1 MTASPVRPVDAD
13 PQSANIIAMNAPIA
27 TPLPAALLDRF
38 KAIVGP
44 KGWVTDP
51 DMLAPHFREPRDL
64 YVGIAPM
71 LLRPA
76 NTDEVAAIVKLARET
91 KTKLVPQGGN
101 TGLVG
106 GNIPFMGNDEII
118 LSLQRMNRIRAI
130 DPLND
135 TITVEAGCILQ
146 QVQQAAR
153 EADRLFPLSIGSE
166 GSCTIGGNLSTNAGG
181 NAVLRY
187 GNTRELALGLEVV
200 LADGQVWNGLR
211 GLRKDNTGYDLKDL
225 FIGGEGTLGIIT
237 AAVLKLHPLPR
248 AMATAFT
255 AVPSPA
261 AAIDLLALSKAATG
275 GQVTGFELI
284 ARLPL
289 DFALKHN
296 PGTVDPLAEKYPW
309 YVLMEFSSGRD
320 DGNIGETMEAVL
332 AEGFEKGL
340 VLDAAIA
347 QSDTQRAAF
356 WKLREL
362 LSNSQRPEGG
372 SIKCDISVPVSQM
385 AEFIERAT
393 KAVEA
398 HVEGCRVVTFGHIGD
413 GNVHFNVSQPVGAER
428 EAFLKHWDAVHELV
442 HDIAHGMNG
451 SISAEHGVGRMKID
465 EIVHYKSPVEIEMM
479 RKIKRA
485 FDPDNILNPGKVV
498 NP

>member
-1 MTASPVRPVDAD
+1 MTAL
-13 PQSANIIAMNAPIA
+13 AP
-27 TPLPAALLDRF
+27 TLLDRF
-38 KAIVGP
+38 RNLVGP
-44 KGWVTDP
+44 RGWISDP
-51 DMLAPHFREPRDL
+51 DLLEPHLREPRDL
-64 YVGIAPM
+64 YAGVTPL

-76 NTDEVAAIVKLARET
+76 STEEVAAIVKLARET

-106 GNIPFMGNDEII
+106 GSLPFMGNDEII
-118 LSLQRMNRIRAI
+118 LSLQRMNKIRAL
-130 DPLND
+130 DVLND
-135 TITVEAGCILQ
+135 TMTVEAGCILQ
-146 QVQQAAR
+146 QVQEAAR
-153 EADRLFPLSIGSE
+153 EAGRLFPLSIGSE

-187 GNTRELALGLEVV
+187 GNARELALGLEVV
-200 LADGQVWNGLR
+200 LADGQIWDGLR

-237 AAVLKLHPLPR
+237 AAVLKLHPLPK
-248 AMATAFT
+248 ATATAFT
-255 AVPSPA
+255 AVPNPA

-296 PGTVDPLAEKYPW
+296 PGTVDPVAERYPW

-320 DGNIGETMEAVL
+320 DGAIGETMEAVL
-332 AEGFEKGL
+332 AEGYEKNL

-347 QSDTQRAAF
+347 QSETQRAAF
-356 WKLREL
+356 WKIREL

-372 SIKCDISVPVSQM
+372 SIKCDISVPVSKM
-385 AEFIERAT
+385 AEFIDQAT
-393 KAVEA
+393 QAVEA
-398 HVEGCRVVTFGHIGD
+398 LIADCRVVAFGHIGD

-428 EAFLKHWDAVHELV
+428 ETFMAHWDAVHAIV

-498 NP
+498 NPV

>member
-1 MTASPVRPVDAD
+1 MAWARRYSTVYGGRRAGDNRPIMTALSPD
-13 PQSANIIAMNAPIA
+13 
-27 TPLPAALLDRF
+27 LLDRF
-38 KAIVGP
+38 RNLVGP
-44 KGWVTDP
+44 RGWISDP
-51 DMLAPHFREPRDL
+51 DLLEPHLREPRDL
-64 YVGIAPM
+64 YAGITPL

-76 NTDEVAAIVKLARET
+76 NTAEVAAIVKLARET

-106 GNIPFMGNDEII
+106 GSLPFMGNDEII
-118 LSLQRMNRIRAI
+118 LSLQRMNKIRAL
-130 DPLND
+130 DVLND

-146 QVQQAAR
+146 QVQVAAR
-153 EADRLFPLSIGSE
+153 EAGRLFPLSIGSE

-187 GNTRELALGLEVV
+187 GNARELALGLEVV
-200 LADGQVWNGLR
+200 LADGQIWDGLR
-211 GLRKDNTGYDLKDL
+211 GLRKDNTGYDLRDL

-237 AAVLKLHPLPR
+237 AAVLKLHPLPK
-248 AMATAFT
+248 ATATAFT

-275 GQVTGFELI
+275 GQVTGFELM

-296 PGTVDPLAEKYPW
+296 PGTSDPLAERYPW

-320 DGNIGETMEAVL
+320 DGAIGETMEAVL
-332 AEGFEKGL
+332 GEGLEKNL

-347 QSDTQRAAF
+347 QSDSQRAAF

-372 SIKCDISVPVSQM
+372 SIKCDISVPVSKM

-398 HVEGCRVVTFGHIGD
+398 LIADCRVVAFGHIGD
-413 GNVHFNVSQPVGAER
+413 GNVHFNVSQPIGAER
-428 EAFLKHWDAVHELV
+428 AKFMAHWDAVHQIV

-498 NP
+498 NPA

>member
-1 MTASPVRPVDAD
+1 MTVQTPV
-13 PQSANIIAMNAPIA
+13 A
-27 TPLPAALLDRF
+27 TPLSAALLDRF
-38 KAIVGP
+38 KALVGP
-44 KGWVTDP
+44 KGWSQDP
-51 DMLAPHFREPRDL
+51 DIIAPHLREPRDL
-64 YVGIAPM
+64 YAGISPL

-76 NTDEVAAIVKLARET
+76 NTEEVAAIVKMARET

-106 GNIPFMGNDEII
+106 GSIPFMGNDEII
-118 LSLQRMNRIRAI
+118 LSLQRMNRIRSLDA
-130 DPLND
+130 LND
-135 TITVEAGCILQ
+135 TITVEAGVVLA

-200 LADGQVWNGLR
+200 LADGQVWDGLR

-255 AVPSPA
+255 AVPNPA
-261 AAIDLLALSKAATG
+261 AAIELLSMAKTATG

-284 ARLPL
+284 SRRSLE
-289 DFALKHN
+289 FALKHN
-296 PGTVDPLAEKYPW
+296 PGTVDPVAEPHPW
-309 YVLMEFSSGRD
+309 YVLMEFSSGRN
-320 DGNIGETMEAVL
+320 DGAIGETMEALL
-332 AEGFEKGL
+332 ADGFEKAL

-347 QSDTQRAAF
+347 QSDGQRAAF

-362 LSNSQRPEGG
+362 LSDSQRPEGG
-372 SIKCDISVPVSQM
+372 SIKCDISVPVSKM
-385 AEFIERAT
+385 AEFIDRAT
-393 KAVEA
+393 AAVEA
-398 HVEGCRVVTFGHIGD
+398 HVPGVRIVAFGHIGD
-413 GNVHFNVSQPVGAER
+413 GNVHFNASQPVGWER
-428 EAFLKHWDAVHELV
+428 AKFLELWDKVHAIV
-442 HDIAHGMNG
+442 HDIAHGMQG

-479 RKIKRA
+479 RKLKRA

-498 NP
+498 RP

>member
-1 MTASPVRPVDAD
+1 MTAL
-13 PQSANIIAMNAPIA
+13 APE
-27 TPLPAALLDRF
+27 LLNRF
-38 KAIVGP
+38 RDIVGP
-44 KGWVTDP
+44 KGWVSDP
-51 DMLAPHFREPRDL
+51 DILAPHLVEPRDI
-64 YVGIAPM
+64 YSGITPLM
-71 LLRPA
+71 LRPA
-76 NTDEVAAIVKLARET
+76 NTAEVAAIVKLARET
-91 KTKLVPQGGN
+91 RTKLVPQGGN

-106 GNIPFMGNDEII
+106 GSIPFMGNDEII
-118 LSLQRMNRIRAI
+118 VSLQRLNKIRSLDA
-130 DPLND
+130 LND
-135 TITVEAGCILQ
+135 TITVEAGCVLA

-153 EADRLFPLSIGSE
+153 DADRLFPLSIGSE

-200 LADGQVWNGLR
+200 LADGQIWDGLR

-237 AAVLKLHPLPR
+237 AAVLKLHPMPK
-248 AMATAFT
+248 ATATAFT
-255 AVPSPA
+255 AVRDPS
-261 AAIDLLALSKAATG
+261 AAIELLAKAKAMSG

-296 PGTVDPLAEKYPW
+296 PGTSDPIAARYDW
-309 YVLMEFSSGRD
+309 YVLMEFSSGSD
-320 DGNIGETMEAVL
+320 DGSIGATMEAVL
-332 AEGFEKGL
+332 GDGFEAGL

-347 QSDTQRAAF
+347 QSETQRVAF

-372 SIKCDISVPVSQM
+372 SIKCDISVPVSRM
-385 AEFIERAT
+385 PDFIEQAT

-398 HVEGCRVVTFGHIGD
+398 HIPGVRVVAFGHIGD
-413 GNVHFNVSQPVGAER
+413 GNVHFNCSQPVGWER
-428 EAFLKHWDAVHELV
+428 ARFMALWDDVHQIV

-465 EIVHYKSPVEIEMM
+465 EIVHYKSPIEIEMM

>member
-1 MTASPVRPVDAD
+1 MTA
-13 PQSANIIAMNAPIA
+13 APPA
-27 TPLPAALLDRF
+27 VTPLSAALLDRF
-38 KAIVGP
+38 KTLVGP
-44 KGWVTDP
+44 KGWTDDP
-51 DMLAPHFREPRDL
+51 DIIAPHLREPRDL
-64 YVGIAPM
+64 YAGISPL

-76 NTDEVAAIVKLARET
+76 DTAEVAAIVKLASET
-91 KTKLVPQGGN
+91 KTRLVPQGGN

-106 GNIPFMGNDEII
+106 GSIPFMGNDEII

-135 TITVEAGCILQ
+135 TITVEAGVVLA

-153 EADRLFPLSIGSE
+153 DAGRLFPLSIGSE

-211 GLRKDNTGYDLKDL
+211 ALRKDNTGYDLKDL

-237 AAVLKLHPLPR
+237 AAVLKLHPLP
-248 AMATAFT
+248 AATATAFT
-255 AVPSPA
+255 AIPDPA
-261 AAIDLLALSKAATG
+261 AAIELLALAKSATG
-275 GQVTGFELI
+275 GQVTGFELV
-284 ARLPL
+284 ARRPL
-289 DFALKHN
+289 EFALKHN
-296 PGTVDPLAEKYPW
+296 PGTVDPIAEIHPW

-320 DGNIGETMEAVL
+320 DGAIGATMEALL
-332 AEGFEKGL
+332 ADGFEKGL

-347 QSDTQRAAF
+347 QSETQRAAF

-362 LSNSQRPEGG
+362 LSDSQKPEGA
-372 SIKCDISVPVSQM
+372 SIKCDISVPVSSM
-385 AEFIERAT
+385 PAFIERAS

-398 HVEGCRVVTFGHIGD
+398 HVPGVRVVAFGHIGD
-413 GNVHFNVSQPVGAER
+413 GNVHFNLSQPVGWER
-428 EAFLKHWDAVHELV
+428 AKFLALWDDVHQIV
-442 HDIAHGMNG
+442 HDIAHGMQG

-465 EIVHYKSPVEIEMM
+465 EIVQYKPAIEIEMM
-479 RKIKRA
+479 RKLKRA

-498 NP
+498 RP

>member
-1 MTASPVRPVDAD
+1 MRPSSTVYGGRHAGDNRRIMTAL
-13 PQSANIIAMNAPIA
+13 APE
-27 TPLPAALLDRF
+27 LLNRF
-38 KAIVGP
+38 RDIVGP
-44 KGWVTDP
+44 KGWVSDP
-51 DMLAPHFREPRDL
+51 DILAPHLVEPRDI
-64 YVGIAPM
+64 YSGITPLM
-71 LLRPA
+71 LRPA
-76 NTDEVAAIVKLARET
+76 NTEEVAAIVKLARET
-91 KTKLVPQGGN
+91 GTKLVPQGGN

-106 GNIPFMGNDEII
+106 GSIPFMGNDEII
-118 LSLQRMNRIRAI
+118 VSLQRMNKIRSL

-135 TITVEAGCILQ
+135 TITVEAGCVLA

-187 GNTRELALGLEVV
+187 GNTRDLALGLEVV
-200 LADGQVWNGLR
+200 LADGQVWDGLR

-248 AMATAFT
+248 ALATAFA
-255 AVPSPA
+255 AVPDPA
-261 AAIDLLALSKAATG
+261 KAIDLLALAKSASG

-284 ARLPL
+284 SRLSL

-296 PGTVDPLAEKYPW
+296 PGTNDPLAERSPW

-320 DGNIGETMEAVL
+320 DGAIGETLEAVL
-332 AEGFEKGL
+332 ADGYEKGL
-340 VLDAAIA
+340 VTDAAIA
-347 QSDTQRAAF
+347 QSDSQRAAF

-372 SIKCDISVPVSQM
+372 SIKCDISVPVSRM
-385 AEFIERAT
+385 AEFIDLAT
-393 KAVEA
+393 RAVEA
-398 HVEGCRVVTFGHIGD
+398 HIPGVRVVTFGHIGD
-413 GNVHFNVSQPVGAER
+413 GNVHFNSSQPLGWER
-428 EAFLKHWDAVHELV
+428 AKFMALWDDVHQIV
-442 HDIAHGMNG
+442 HDIAHGMKG

-479 RKIKRA
+479 RRIKRA

-498 NP
+498 RP